1 MQTNLNTLIL
11 IREEFYSDRT
21 LGSILFRNTLY
32 VRTLEPPYYPP
43 GHTRHNARHTAVP
56 LGLYRLKF
64 HDSPRFGPSKIYLS
78 DVPHRSGILIHAG
91 NTPPDTTGCILV
103 GCDFRSGRLT
113 ESRTALQ
120 QLETLAWQLHTA
132 HREIFLYITR

>member
-11 IREEFYSDRT
+11 VREEFYTDRT
-21 LGSILFRNTLY
+21 LGSILFRNNLY

-43 GHTRHNARHTAVP
+43 GHPRHNARRTAVP

-103 GCDFRSGRLT
+103 GCDLRSGRLT
-113 ESRTALQ
+113 ESCVALQ
-120 QLETLAWQLHTA
+120 QLETLARRLHTT

>member
-1 MQTNLNTLIL
+1 MQNNLNTLIL

-21 LGSILFRNTLY
+21 LGSILFRNNLY

-43 GHTRHNARHTAVP
+43 EHTHHNIRRTAIP

-91 NTPPDTTGCILV
+91 NTPSDTTGCILV
-103 GCDFRSGRLT
+103 GCDLRSGRLT
-113 ESRTALQ
+113 ESRIVLR
-120 QLETLAWQLHTA
+120 QLETFARQLHTI

>member
-1 MQTNLNTLIL
+1 MQNNLNTLIL
-11 IREEFYSDRT
+11 VREEFYTDRT
-21 LGSILFRNTLY
+21 LGSILFRNNLY

-103 GCDFRSGRLT
+103 GCDLRSGSLT
-113 ESRTALQ
+113 ESRMALQ
-120 QLETLAWQLHTA
+120 QLETLARELYIT
-132 HREIFLYITR
+132 HREIFLYIIR